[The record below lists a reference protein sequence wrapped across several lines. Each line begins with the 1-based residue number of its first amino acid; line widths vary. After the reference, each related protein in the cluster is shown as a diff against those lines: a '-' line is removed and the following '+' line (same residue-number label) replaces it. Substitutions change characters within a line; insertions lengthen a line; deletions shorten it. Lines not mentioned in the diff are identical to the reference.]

1 MSSAQSE
8 HQMGPTRPTWT
19 HLALH
24 VNDIEKVAA
33 WYEEFTHM
41 SVLFRD
47 EDEEG
52 FAVWLGDKSQASN
65 PFILVL
71 GQFNPGHDPF
81 APMDHPALG
90 PFAHIGIELP
100 DKKTIDE
107 IAAKAK
113 EAGCLILG
121 PQQMPKRIGY
131 IAFLRDP
138 EGNMVEFSY
147 DQGVYE
153 KAREIWGHSAQ

>member
-1 MSSAQSE
+1 MSNEQSD
-8 HQMGPTRPTWT
+8 HKIGPTRTTWT

-24 VNDIEKVAA
+24 VKDIDKVAA

-52 FAVWLGDKSQASN
+52 FAAWLGDKTQVDN

-81 APMDHPALG
+81 APAEHPALG
-90 PFAHIGIELP
+90 PFAHIGIEVESR
-100 DKKTIDE
+100 DRIDE

-131 IAFLRDP
+131 IAFVRDP
-138 EGNMVEFSY
+138 EGNMVEFSH

-153 KAREIWGHSAQ
+153 KAREIWGQ